1 MAKLEGIIYKA
12 FENFIVFRGYAPIGI
27 LAKVSRRPEAYQRMA
42 DDSHKRDII
51 KFLRKK
57 EYSYFPELVLA
68 YRGADLNGLISEL
81 HGKDDIEYN
90 AESYV
95 KGLKVLKER
104 VPVSGYRARHAQLQI
119 AENILLR
126 VDGNHRLEPF
136 DDSDDWWSPFVEE
149 DAPATYSNDEKAQ
162 WIHQK
167 ISSYKQEIENIIV
180 PFSIVI
186 SNQDIADKFEAS
198 IFNNINFKQL
208 PLKQEKNIQNV
219 YRFLKDSE
227 ELGAAHFLTIKLIEL
242 VENGHFKG
250 LSLLAMGTENEIYR
264 TVCLKTI
271 DLLLSYNQKF
281 TNEIEEI
288 KKNISKYDA
297 IIKEQEQERE
307 KLKKQLLP
315 KTGRRSKCEIEEKI
329 SKNQKFLDETIRNKE
344 IAQKQINVLNK
355 FIKSSNCIDDI
366 EIAIQSLRP
375 TYARL
380 GDNYGNISMFV
391 ALVYFKLLD
400 ESKFTSFIEWIIKN
414 GINKIPV
421 DDYLPTHN
429 AESLIALFNRVYEAK
444 GKEIFI
450 SMQFNDPQ
458 SEMIYEKVVQTIE
471 RFNHRKE
478 LDIKITMIRIDQKTT
493 TEMFTI
499 SNEIT
504 RAIENSSLIIADLSS
519 HNVNVYHEIGIAM
532 GVAQAKNLPAPVILL
547 YKTDSSFRDKNTID
561 ADHFIGFN
569 LRGESQLRFETY
581 KQLEDGLMERLEKHY
596 EV

>member
-1 MAKLEGIIYKA
+1 MARLEGIIYKA

-27 LAKVSRRPEAYQRMA
+27 LSRVSKRPEAYQRMA
-42 DDSHKRDII
+42 NDSHKRDII
-51 KFLRKK
+51 KFMRKK

-68 YRGADLNGLISEL
+68 YRGADLNGLIGEL
-81 HGKDDIEYN
+81 HGKDDVEYN

-95 KGLKVLKER
+95 IGLKVLKER

-119 AENILLR
+119 DEDTLLR

-136 DDSDDWWSPFVEE
+136 DDDDDWWSLFIEE
-149 DAPATYSNDEKAQ
+149 EVPVSYSEDEKAQ
-162 WIHQK
+162 WLHQK
-167 ISSYKQEIENIIV
+167 VSMFKQEIENIIV

-186 SNQDIADKFEAS
+186 SDQEIADKFEAS

-219 YRFLKDSE
+219 YKYLKDSD
-227 ELGAAHFLTIKLIEL
+227 ELGAAHVLTIKLIEL
-242 VENGHFKG
+242 VEEGHFKG
-250 LSLLAMGTENEIYR
+250 LSLLAKGTDNEIYR
-264 TVCLKTI
+264 TVCFKTI
-271 DLLLSYNQKF
+271 DLLLAYSQKAMR
-281 TNEIEEI
+281 EIEDKEKYISRYEAKVKGLVQEI
-288 KKNISKYDA
+288 
-297 IIKEQEQERE
+297 E
-307 KLKKQLLP
+307 KLKKQLSLKTARGP
-315 KTGRRSKCEIEEKI
+315 KDQIEGKI
-329 SKNQKFLDETIRNKE
+329 SKSQRLIDELNHNTE
-344 IAQKQINVLNK
+344 VTQKQIEVLK
-355 FIKSSNCIDDI
+355 RFFKSSDNIDDI
-366 EIAIQSLRP
+366 EIAIQSLRS
-375 TYARL
+375 TYAKL

-391 ALVYFKLLD
+391 ALVYFKLFD
-400 ESKFTSFIEWIIKN
+400 ENKFVSFVEWIIKN

-421 DDYLPTHN
+421 EDYLPTHS
-429 AESLIALFNRVYEAK
+429 AESLIELFNRVYEAK
-444 GKEIFI
+444 GREVFI

-458 SEMIYEKVVQTIE
+458 SEMIYEKIVQTIE
-471 RFNHRKE
+471 RFNNRNG
-478 LDIKITMIRIDQKTT
+478 LDIRITMIRIDQKTT

-532 GVAQAKNLPAPVILL
+532 GVAQAKNVPAPVILL

-581 KQLEDGLMERLEKHY
+581 KQLEDGLWERLQKHY

>member
-27 LAKVSRRPEAYQRMA
+27 LSKVSKRPEAYQRLA
-42 DDSHKRDII
+42 SENHKRDII

-68 YRGADLNGLISEL
+68 YRGADLKGLIGEL
-81 HGKDDIEYN
+81 HGKDDVEFN
-90 AESYV
+90 AEVFV

-119 AENILLR
+119 DEDTLLR

-136 DDSDDWWSPFVEE
+136 DDDDNWWSLFIEE
-149 DAPATYSNDEKAQ
+149 EVPVDYSEDEKAQ
-162 WIHQK
+162 WLHQK
-167 ISSYKQEIENIIV
+167 VSLFKQEIENIIV

-186 SNQDIADKFEAS
+186 SDQEIADKFEAS

-219 YRFLKDSE
+219 YKFLKDSD
-227 ELGAAHFLTIKLIEL
+227 ELGAAHVLTIKLIEL
-242 VENGHFKG
+242 DEEGHFKG
-250 LSLLAMGTENEIYR
+250 LSLLAKDTDNEIYR
-264 TVCLKTI
+264 TVCFKTI
-271 DLLLSYNQKF
+271 DLLLDCNQKAMS
-281 TNEIEEI
+281 EIENKE
-288 KKNISKYDA
+288 KYISKCEAKAKDQV
-297 IIKEQEQERE
+297 QEIE
-307 KLKKQLLP
+307 KLKRQLSLKTARGP
-315 KTGRRSKCEIEEKI
+315 KDQIEEKI
-329 SKNQKFLDETIRNKE
+329 SNSQRLIDELRHNTE
-344 IAQKQINVLNK
+344 VTQKQIEVLK
-355 FIKSSNCIDDI
+355 RFIKSSNNIDDI
-366 EIAIQSLRP
+366 EIAIQSLRS
-375 TYARL
+375 TYAKL

-391 ALVYFKLLD
+391 ALTYFKLFD
-400 ESKFTSFIEWIIKN
+400 ENKYVSFVEWIIKN

-421 DDYLPTHN
+421 EDYLPTHS

-444 GKEIFI
+444 GREVFI
-450 SMQFNDPQ
+450 SMQFHDPQ

-471 RFNHRKE
+471 KFNQKKG
-478 LDIKITMIRIDQKTT
+478 LDIKITMIRIDQKAT

-519 HNVNVYHEIGIAM
+519 HNVNVYHEVGIAM
-532 GVAQAKNLPAPVILL
+532 GIAQAKQIPAPVILL
-547 YKTDSSFRDKNTID
+547 YKTDSSFRDKKAID

-581 KQLEDGLMERLEKHY
+581 KQLQDGLWERLEKHY